1 MYRPAQY
8 LDFASPFCFA
18 LLRRLVPDDPDEH
31 GDVGWLLIEELLPV
45 PEDAL
50 LRIDGRAHVAELLVE
65 FEGDFASD

>member
-1 MYRPAQY
+1 V
-8 LDFASPFCFA
+8 
-18 LLRRLVPDDPDEH
+18 LRRLVPDHPDEH